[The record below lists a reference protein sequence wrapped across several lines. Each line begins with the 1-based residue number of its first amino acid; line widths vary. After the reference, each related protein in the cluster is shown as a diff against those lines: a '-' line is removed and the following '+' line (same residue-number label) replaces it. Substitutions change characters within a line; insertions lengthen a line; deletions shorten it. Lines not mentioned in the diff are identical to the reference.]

1 MPTFVAK
8 NVRYMMTKEEV
19 AEIMTYCKEHQMPY
33 KTRLSELGIA
43 SWRFFD
49 AKSRYARE
57 QRESGGAAAGE
68 FLQLTSDRTFV
79 PMPSFAATTGRKPK
93 EKKVS
98 SSGKLLSIELR
109 TSTGTMMRIQGE
121 MDAVFVQSII
131 QASSSRV

>member
-1 MPTFVAK
+1 
-8 NVRYMMTKEEV
+8 
-19 AEIMTYCKEHQMPY
+19 MTYCKEHQMPY